1 MAFQTLISS
10 PLALANQLDLSKL
23 LFGTVQLGTTWGMIK
38 SASIQRTGQLD
49 ELLDNRGNL
58 RAALLRNPQTTLNM
72 TVTWEKSQ
80 PGPTLGSQVT
90 IPFMGIQGMVVDM
103 TAQWEEAGFR
113 SLQMTV
119 RGWDTLAGAVVG
131 EFDQSSGDFDD
142 SN

>member
-1 MAFQTLISS
+1 
-10 PLALANQLDLSKL
+10 
-23 LFGTVQLGTTWGMIK
+23 
-38 SASIQRTGQLD
+38 RTGQLD

-80 PGPTLGSQVT
+80 PCPTLGSRVT